1 MVPHPEASVPAD
13 TSRFSALL
21 RVNLLLALL
30 GAVMGALVAIPFT
43 WIGHWVT
50 EAPWPLSIDPFIWNM
65 WTFGIMGAL
74 FGPVLAWSALRRVP
88 LWRAALEPALG
99 CLIGG
104 TAGLVFASVPLMYF
118 LALGGSYLAAWRLRR
133 RFGGGEHAAL
143 PGQHEPQRLSD
154 TAS

>member
-1 MVPHPEASVPAD
+1 MPASP
-13 TSRFSALL
+13 SRFAALL

-43 WIGHWVT
+43 WIGHFVT
-50 EAPWPLSIDPFIWNM
+50 QAPWPLTITSYTFNM
-65 WTFGIMGAL
+65 LPFGIMGAC

-104 TAGLVFASVPLMYF
+104 TVGLVFVSVPLMYF
-118 LALGGSYLAAWRLRR
+118 LALGGSFLAARRLRR
-133 RFGGGEHAAL
+133 KYGGGERTAL
-143 PGQHEPQRLSD
+143 PEERTQPQLPGTS
-154 TAS
+154 

>member
-1 MVPHPEASVPAD
+1 MPASP
-13 TSRFSALL
+13 SRFAALL

-43 WIGHWVT
+43 WIGHIVT
-50 EAPWPLSIDPFIWNM
+50 QAPWPLTITSYTFNM
-65 WTFGIMGAL
+65 LPFGIMGAC

-104 TAGLVFASVPLMYF
+104 TIGLLLVNAPLMYS
-118 LALGGSYLAAWRLRR
+118 LALGGSFLAAWRLRR
-133 RFGGGEHAAL
+133 LYGGAESPAL
-143 PGQHEPQRLSD
+143 PGEPDRPELPS
-154 TAS
+154 S